1 MGGSIQAKRIR
12 SILDEELVG
21 ENMVSQNKAGE
32 TKTGENKILQITVL
46 LALLL
51 LATPAA
57 VQNLNGGKSGSGRA
71 SQAPGGRQLHISNR
85 ESTPLFKGQQ
95 GKQKT
100 EIHFDPATRMVTVKL
115 LVQDANGYFIP
126 NIRRDNFVVYENGVR
141 QQNATVEIEHAP
153 VKIGLLME
161 FGGRAQALNRLMG
174 PEISHASQQLLDE
187 LGQEDK
193 IAVWKYNDKVEK
205 LADFSQARDTL
216 DRLFQGLGTPEFSD
230 TNLYDALIYTIEQ
243 MRTVTGRKAIALIS
257 SGVDTFSKAK
267 YADAMRAAQE
277 TDTPIYVISLAPILR
292 HNAEIYESTSP
303 LARID
308 WNKVERELQ
317 GLAKVSGGRAYSP
330 ESTIALSSTYD
341 DMMENLKVR
350 YVISYQSSDDRDLSS
365 PRAVRVELV
374 DPDTGGPLQIVDE
387 KGQRAR
393 ASVVVQDSYVPNN
406 ASGG

>member
-1 MGGSIQAKRIR
+1 
-12 SILDEELVG
+12 
-21 ENMVSQNKAGE
+21 
-32 TKTGENKILQITVL
+32 
-46 LALLL
+46 
-51 LATPAA
+51 
-57 VQNLNGGKSGSGRA
+57 
-71 SQAPGGRQLHISNR
+71 
-85 ESTPLFKGQQ
+85 
-95 GKQKT
+95 
-100 EIHFDPATRMVTVKL
+100 
-115 LVQDANGYFIP
+115 
-126 NIRRDNFVVYENGVR
+126 VVYENGVR

-216 DRLFQGLGTPEFSD
+216 DRLFQGLGTPDFSE
-230 TNLYDALIYTIEQ
+230 TNLYDAVIYTIEQ

-267 YADAMRAAQE
+267 YEDAVRAAQDA
-277 TDTPIYVISLAPILR
+277 DTPIYVISLAPILR

-374 DPDTGGPLQIVDE
+374 DPDTGGPLQIIDE
-387 KGQRAR
+387 KGQRVR
-393 ASVVVQDSYVPNN
+393 ASVVVQDSYVPSN